1 MNQTQFLAN
10 RRHGIGGSDIAAII
24 GVSQFKTALDV
35 FLSKTT
41 EQPELKG
48 EHLYWGHAL
57 EAPIAARFSEETGKL
72 IFRQPEIKKHPKH
85 DFALANADGLI
96 IDKITQQ
103 PIGILEIK
111 TANAFKTK
119 EWSNED
125 DGVPIE
131 YIAQVQWYM
140 EIFDVDFAYIA
151 VLIGGRDYRHYRIE
165 RDRELAAD
173 LLARAKEFW
182 ENHVMKN
189 VPPEPQNAADVQKL
203 YPQDNGDSTQADTE
217 TLIAYNE
224 LCILNEQ
231 AKVLEQQINER
242 QEWLKTKIGQH
253 AIMLSG
259 EEKLFTWKT
268 QNSRRFDSKTFQA
281 EHPDLYKQ
289 YTKTTQT
296 RVFRA

>member
-1 MNQTQFLAN
+1 MTNKQFLQD
-10 RRHGIGGSDIAAII
+10 RRQGIGGSDIAAII

-57 EAPIAARFSEETGKL
+57 EAPIAARFSEETGEL
-72 IFRQPEIKKHPKH
+72 IYRQPEIKKHPKH

-151 VLIGGRDYRHYRIE
+151 VLIGGSDYRHYRIE

-203 YPQDNGDSTQADTE
+203 YPQDDGEAQQADTE

-224 LCILNEQ
+224 LRRLKEQ
-231 AKVLEQQINER
+231 AKVLDEQITER
-242 QEWLKTKIGQH
+242 EEMLKTKIGQR

-268 QNSRRFDSKTFQA
+268 QNSNRFDSQA
-281 EHPDLYKQ
+281 FKAAHPDLYQQ

>member
-1 MNQTQFLAN
+1 MTNKQFLQD
-10 RRHGIGGSDIAAII
+10 RRQGIGGSDIAAII

-111 TANAFKTK
+111 TASAFKFK

-151 VLIGGRDYRHYRIE
+151 VLIGGRDYRQYRIE

-189 VPPEPQNAADVQKL
+189 IPPEPQNAADVQKL
-203 YPQDNGDSTQADTE
+203 YPQDDGDSTQADTE
-217 TLIAYNE
+217 TLIVYNE
-224 LCILNEQ
+224 LCSLNEQ
-231 AKVLEQQINER
+231 AKVLAQQINER

-268 QNSRRFDSKTFQA
+268 QNSHRFDSKTFQA

-289 YTKTTQT
+289 YSKTTQT

>member
-1 MNQTQFLAN
+1 MSGLLQ
-10 RRHGIGGSDIAAII
+10 I
-24 GVSQFKTALDV
+24 
-35 FLSKTT
+35 
-41 EQPELKG
+41 
-48 EHLYWGHAL
+48 
-57 EAPIAARFSEETGKL
+57 
-72 IFRQPEIKKHPKH
+72 HPKH
-85 DFALANADGLI
+85 HWALANADGLI

-151 VLIGGRDYRHYRIE
+151 VLIGGSDYRQYRIE

-203 YPQDNGDSTQADTE
+203 YPQDDGEAQQADTE

-224 LCILNEQ
+224 LRRLKEQ
-231 AKVLEQQINER
+231 AKALDEQITER
-242 QEWLKTKIGQH
+242 EEMLKTKIGQR

-268 QNSRRFDSKTFQA
+268 QNSRRFDSKNFQA
-281 EHPDLYKQ
+281 DHPDLYQQ

>member
-1 MNQTQFLAN
+1 MTNKQFLQD
-10 RRHGIGGSDIAAII
+10 RRQGIGGSDIAAII

-111 TANAFKTK
+111 TASAFKFK

-151 VLIGGRDYRHYRIE
+151 VLIGGRDYRQYRIE

-203 YPQDNGDSTQADTE
+203 YPQDDGEAQQADTE

-224 LCILNEQ
+224 LRRLKEQ
-231 AKVLEQQINER
+231 AKALDEQISQHE
-242 QEWLKTKIGQH
+242 ELLKTKIGQR

-268 QNSRRFDSKTFQA
+268 QNSRRFDSKNFQA
-281 EHPDLYKQ
+281 DHPDLYKQ
-289 YTKTTQT
+289 YSKTTQT

>member
-1 MNQTQFLAN
+1 MTNKQFLQD
-10 RRHGIGGSDIAAII
+10 RRQGIGGSDIAAII

-57 EAPIAARFSEETGKL
+57 EAPIAARFSEETGEL
-72 IFRQPEIKKHPKH
+72 IYRQPEIKKHPKH

-151 VLIGGRDYRHYRIE
+151 VLIGGSDYRHYRIE

-189 VPPEPQNAADVQKL
+189 VPPEPQNAADMQKL
-203 YPQDNGDSTQADTE
+203 YPQDDGEAQQADTE

-224 LCILNEQ
+224 LRRLKEQ
-231 AKVLEQQINER
+231 AKVLDEQITER
-242 QEWLKTKIGQH
+242 EEMLKTKIGQR

-268 QNSRRFDSKTFQA
+268 QNSNRFDSQA
-281 EHPDLYKQ
+281 FKAAHPDLYQQ

>member
-1 MNQTQFLAN
+1 MNQTQFLAK
-10 RRHGIGGSDIAAII
+10 RKQGIGGSDIAAII
-24 GVSQFKTALDV
+24 GVSKFKTALDV

-57 EAPIAARFSEETGKL
+57 EAPIAARFSEETGEL
-72 IFRQPEIKKHPKH
+72 IYRQPEIKKHPKH

-151 VLIGGRDYRHYRIE
+151 VLIGGSDYRQYRIE

-203 YPQDNGDSTQADTE
+203 YPQDDGEAQQADTE

-224 LCILNEQ
+224 LCSLKAQ
-231 AKVLEQQINER
+231 AKVLDEQITER
-242 QEWLKTKIGQH
+242 EEMLKTKIGQR

-268 QNSRRFDSKTFQA
+268 QNSNRFDSQA
-281 EHPDLYKQ
+281 FKAAHPDLYQQ

>member
-1 MNQTQFLAN
+1 MTNKQFLQD
-10 RRHGIGGSDIAAII
+10 RRQGIGGSDIAAII

-111 TANAFKTK
+111 TASAFKFK

-151 VLIGGRDYRHYRIE
+151 VLIGGRDYRQYRIE

-203 YPQDNGDSTQADTE
+203 YPQDDGEAQQADTE

-224 LCILNEQ
+224 LRRLKEQ
-231 AKVLEQQINER
+231 AKALDEQISQHE
-242 QEWLKTKIGQH
+242 ELLKTKIGQR

-268 QNSRRFDSKTFQA
+268 QNSRRFDSK
-281 EHPDLYKQ
+281 
-289 YTKTTQT
+289 
-296 RVFRA
+296 

>member
-1 MNQTQFLAN
+1 
-10 RRHGIGGSDIAAII
+10 
-24 GVSQFKTALDV
+24 
-35 FLSKTT
+35 LSGLL
-41 EQPELKG
+41 Q
-48 EHLYWGHAL
+48 
-57 EAPIAARFSEETGKL
+57 I
-72 IFRQPEIKKHPKH
+72 HPKH
-85 DFALANADGLI
+85 HWALANADGLI

-151 VLIGGRDYRHYRIE
+151 VLIGGSDYRQYRIE

-203 YPQDNGDSTQADTE
+203 YPQDDGEAQQADTE

-224 LCILNEQ
+224 LCEFKRASQSVRRANHRTRRDAQNQNRATRHYAIGRR
-231 AKVLEQQINER
+231 KTVYLEN
-242 QEWLKTKIGQH
+242 
-253 AIMLSG
+253 
-259 EEKLFTWKT
+259 
-268 QNSRRFDSKTFQA
+268 
-281 EHPDLYKQ
+281 PKQ
-289 YTKTTQT
+289 PP
-296 RVFRA
+296 F